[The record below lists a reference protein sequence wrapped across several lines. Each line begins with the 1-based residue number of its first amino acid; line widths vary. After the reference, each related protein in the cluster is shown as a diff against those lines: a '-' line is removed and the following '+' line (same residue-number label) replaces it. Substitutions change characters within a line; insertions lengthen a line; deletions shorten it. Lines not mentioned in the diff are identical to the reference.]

1 MIALYTGTGDFF
13 PLSHRAQSPQGRQKK
28 RSKMMRRMSNS
39 VNRKDSWTSF
49 LPPRKNKKRKAID
62 AFRLSEPINK
72 PLNQVLAAYEA
83 RRTKDTTDEVSEQQ
97 MIEERFIIFV
107 CSFLWNRL
115 IIACTGFFVN
125 TFLRKA
131 YFAGMKRKGKSTPDF
146 IQPLAP

>member
-1 MIALYTGTGDFF
+1 MNI
-13 PLSHRAQSPQGRQKK
+13 
-28 RSKMMRRMSNS
+28 
-39 VNRKDSWTSF
+39 F

-62 AFRLSEPINK
+62 AFRPSKPINK
-72 PLNQVLAAYEA
+72 PLNQVLAAYDA

-97 MIEERFIIFV
+97 RIEERFIIFV

-131 YFAGMKRKGKSTPDF
+131 YFKFGVDKG
-146 IQPLAP
+146 

>member
-1 MIALYTGTGDFF
+1 MIALYTAIGEIFH
-13 PLSHRAQSPQGRQKK
+13 LSHRAQSPQGRQKK
-28 RSKMMRRMSNS
+28 RSKMMRRMNSS
-39 VNRKDSWTSF
+39 VNRTDSWTSF
-49 LPPRKNKKRKAID
+49 FPPRKNKKRKAID
-62 AFRLSEPINK
+62 AFRLSKPINK
-72 PLNQVLAAYEA
+72 PINQVLAAYDA

-97 MIEERFIIFV
+97 RIEERFIIFV

-125 TFLRKA
+125 TFLWKA

>member
-1 MIALYTGTGDFF
+1 MNI
-13 PLSHRAQSPQGRQKK
+13 
-28 RSKMMRRMSNS
+28 
-39 VNRKDSWTSF
+39 F

-72 PLNQVLAAYEA
+72 PLNQVLAAYDA

-131 YFAGMKRKGKSTPDF
+131 YFAGMKKFGVLSETE
-146 IQPLAP
+146 L

>member
-1 MIALYTGTGDFF
+1 MNIFF
-13 PLSHRAQSPQGRQKK
+13 
-28 RSKMMRRMSNS
+28 
-39 VNRKDSWTSF
+39 
-49 LPPRKNKKRKAID
+49 PPRKNKKRKAID

-72 PLNQVLAAYEA
+72 PLNQVLAAYDA

-97 MIEERFIIFV
+97 RIEERFIIFV

-115 IIACTGFFVN
+115 TGFLVN